1 MAKKGSSKSQE
12 GYYSAYKSSNK
23 QAKNRKI
30 KLERQ
35 LKLQPNN
42 EQVKQALLDIRYRR
56 RTPGNNGWSHS
67 GIALAKRFVSFC
79 GHFNQDIL
87 SSNPKTASD
96 AMQSLK
102 SNASNFKLPKEV
114 MEGISN
120 KAMFSLKARMKTHGE
135 YVHPN
140 AKGLTI

>member
-12 GYYSAYKSSNK
+12 GYYGAYKSGGK
-23 QAKNRKI
+23 HAKNRKK

-42 EQVKQALLDIRYRR
+42 EQVKMALLDIKYRR

-67 GIALAKRFVSFC
+67 GIAMAKVFVHFC
-79 GHFNQDIL
+79 GSFSQDVL
-87 SSNPKTASD
+87 SSNPKVASE
-96 AMQSLK
+96 AMQRLTSK
-102 SNASNFKLPKEV
+102 AANFELPKEV
-114 MEGISN
+114 KEGISN
-120 KAMFSLKARMKTHGE
+120 KAMFSLKARMKTGGE